1 MNTIFKKLCVG
12 AISAVTAF
20 SMCAMQYISDRES
33 FAFAEETVETESIVH
48 TTTGLHYIVENGEAT
63 ITGCE
68 DSLASLNIPAKIDGY
83 PVKTIGE
90 DAFLGNNKIES
101 AVIADGITGIKE
113 NAFNCCR
120 SMTSVQLP
128 STLTEI
134 GEYAFRLC
142 PINSVDIPAGITV
155 INSHAFEGC
164 DLQQLVIPEGVTEI
178 KESAFESTHEL
189 TAVSLPS
196 TLKIIGRN
204 AFNYSFLKYIE
215 IPYGVT
221 TISEGTFS
229 GCTSLKQV
237 VLPESIL
244 YIEKNAFDYCPALK
258 YLNIPQSLISIGDGA
273 FEDTKITDFNIP
285 DSVRYIGSYAFPET
299 AVTEI
304 VDGVEYIGKW
314 AVDTVSGTSEITVRE
329 GTVGIAG
336 HALSKIYKENT
347 TVTLPSTLKYISDTA
362 FYNAYGSSQKPEIII
377 SEDNPDICIVDG
389 NIYSKD
395 KTQLIVYLGI
405 NGETAF
411 TIPDGV
417 HEIADYA
424 FANNRVLTSVTFPD
438 TLYYIGNYAF
448 SSCRALTNPVFPEE
462 LQYIGDFAFEYCDAL
477 TEGIIIPDSV
487 TEIGD
492 SAFPSGAT
500 KSTASDLEIIDD
512 WLIHVSSSYC
522 TEIEIDSNIRGIA
535 NKACDTLNITSVTIS
550 GDVRYIG
557 RSAFENC
564 NELTDVT
571 LGEGI
576 ISINDYAF
584 SDCEKLNTPKI
595 PDSVINVGA
604 YAFKNCVS
612 AIENIDGTGYVD
624 SWAVQSDSSITTA
637 AIRSGT
643 RGISEA
649 ALSGCTELTSVKLP
663 EGLCFINPEAF
674 EACLSLKSIRLP
686 DSLLTIDTAAF
697 AYCTALEE
705 INIPKNTVYMD
716 YGAFAMCDSLK
727 KITITNPQCIIY
739 QSADTITDS
748 SVIYGYTGSTAEEYA
763 KMFDRTFVPLSNTIP
778 VRGDVNADGVFDV
791 ADLILFQKWLLGIDN
806 ITLDDPYAADMTSDN
821 HLNVFDLCAMKRELI
836 GN

>member
-1 MNTIFKKLCVG
+1 MNTIFRKLCAA
-12 AISAVTAF
+12 AISAVAAF
-20 SMCAMQYISDRES
+20 SICTMPYISDRQP
-33 FAFAEETVETESIVH
+33 FAYAEETVETESIVH
-48 TTTGLHYIVENGEAT
+48 AATGLHYIVENGEAT

-68 DSLASLNIPAKIDGY
+68 DSLTSLNIPAEIDGY

-90 DAFLGNNKIES
+90 EAFIGNNKIES
-101 AVIADGITGIKE
+101 AVIADGITQIKE
-113 NAFNCCR
+113 SAFNCCR
-120 SMTSVQLP
+120 FMTSVQLP

-134 GEYAFRLC
+134 GEYAFVLC
-142 PINSVDIPAGITV
+142 PINSIEIPAGVTV
-155 INSHAFEGC
+155 INSYAFQNC

-178 KESAFESTHEL
+178 KEGAFEGTSEL
-189 TAVSLPS
+189 TSVSLPS
-196 TLKIIGRN
+196 TLRIIGKK
-204 AFNYSFLKYIE
+204 AFSYSFLKYIE

-221 TISEGTFS
+221 TISESTFS

-258 YLNIPQSLISIGDGA
+258 YLNIPQSLISIGNGA
-273 FEDTKITDFNIP
+273 FENTKITDFNLP
-285 DSVRYIGSYAFPET
+285 DSVRYIGSYVFPET

-314 AVDTVSGTSEITVRE
+314 VVDTVSGTSEITVRE

-336 HALSKIYKENT
+336 HALSRIYTENT
-347 TVTLPSTLKYISDTA
+347 TITLPSTLKYISDTA

-377 SEDNPDICIVDG
+377 SDDNPDICIVDG

-405 NGETAF
+405 NDETSF
-411 TIPDGV
+411 TVPDGV
-417 HEIADYA
+417 YEIADYA

-448 SSCRALTNPVFPEE
+448 SSCRALTNPVFPEG

-500 KSTASDLEIIDD
+500 KSKEYSLEVIDD
-512 WLIHVSSSYC
+512 WLMHCSSSYY
-522 TEIEIDSNIRGIA
+522 TEIEIASNIRGIA
-535 NKACDTLNITSVTIS
+535 NKACDTHSITSVTIS
-550 GDVRYIG
+550 GEVKYIG
-557 RSAFENC
+557 KSAFENC

-576 ISINDYAF
+576 ISINDCAF
-584 SDCEKLNTPKI
+584 SDCEKLNTLKI

-604 YAFKNCVS
+604 DAFKNCVS
-612 AIENIDGTGYVD
+612 AIENIDGIGYVD
-624 SWAVQSDSSITTA
+624 SWVVQSDSSVTTA
-637 AIRSGT
+637 AVRSGT

-649 ALSGCTELTSVKLP
+649 ALYGCTELTSVGLP

-674 EACLSLKSIRLP
+674 EACLSLKSIKLP

-727 KITITNPQCIIY
+727 KITITNPECIIC
-739 QSADTITDS
+739 QSADTIADS
-748 SVIYGYTGSTAEEYA
+748 AVIYGYTGSTAEEYA
-763 KMFDRTFVPLSNTIP
+763 KMFDRTFVALSNTAP

-791 ADLILFQKWLLGIDN
+791 ADLILFQKWLLDIDN
-806 ITLDDPYAADMTSDN
+806 ITLDNPSAADMTSDN
-821 HLNVFDLCAMKRELI
+821 QLNVFDLCAMRIELI